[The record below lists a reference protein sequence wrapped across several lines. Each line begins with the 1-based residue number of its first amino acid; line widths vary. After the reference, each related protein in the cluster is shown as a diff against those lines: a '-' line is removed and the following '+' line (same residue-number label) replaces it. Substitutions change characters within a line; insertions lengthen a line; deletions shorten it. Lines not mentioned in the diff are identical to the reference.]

1 MFSSIGIKKES
12 SLHRSLKYR
21 YSGDNGETETL
32 TGSYICDACTSDGEL
47 IEVQTGSFGP
57 LKEKAKEL
65 CKKHKL
71 RIIYPIIIR
80 KTIELYDKQD
90 NLLRRR
96 KSPRKGSTWDLFN
109 ALIYAPEFPLQKN
122 LKIELAVIDIIEKRI
137 DDGKGSW
144 RRKGAS
150 IVNREIGAWHHSLV
164 LKSLKDYAVFIPF
177 GKNEPFTVREL
188 GEKAGINTALA
199 RKALYVFSKIG
210 LTEQVGKN
218 GRAPVY
224 KRKTIT

>member
-1 MFSSIGIKKES
+1 MSNSIGIKKES

-21 YSGDNGETETL
+21 YSGIDGETEAMA
-32 TGSYICDACTSDGEL
+32 GSYICDACTSDGEL

-80 KTIELYDKQD
+80 KAIELYDTQGR
-90 NLLRRR
+90 LLRKRN
-96 KSPRKGSTWDLFN
+96 SPRKGSTWDLFN
-109 ALIYAPEFPLQKN
+109 ALIYAPELPLLKN
-122 LKIELAVIDIIEKRI
+122 LIIELAVIDIIEKRI
-137 DDGKGSW
+137 NDGKGSW
-144 RRKGAS
+144 RRKGVS
-150 IVNREIGAWHHSLV
+150 IANREIGAWHHSV
-164 LKSLKDYAVFIPF
+164 ILKSLKDYCVFVPF
-177 GKNEPFTVREL
+177 KKNQPFTVREL
-188 GEKAGINTALA
+188 GENAGINTTLA

-210 LTEQVGKN
+210 LAEQVGKK
-218 GRAPVY
+218 GRAPLY